1 MKQKNKA
8 VTLHEVRLLFEN
20 KFPELLAGAVDSPDE
35 ASFRQKID
43 AYLSDA
49 SWNAEGVRVVRRLL
63 EYDGRV
69 IHELSVGEDVKVET
83 LALLWRFLS
92 GRIGEDEISPD
103 FALELYHQFSRL
115 HDGPSGVPEKE
126 DVLRWMRRWPD
137 GLNEQ
142 VRAIREANKERI
154 MALLVRKIEHRPASS
169 GRYVF
174 PEGCSEAEKLGWVS
188 RWWGEARFHLS
199 MAVKSATELNR
210 MLDGTLSGET
220 LRIYQQAQEKGIPVF
235 VTPYYLSLLNP
246 TGKGYDD
253 AAIRSYV
260 IYSSRLVETFG
271 GIRAW
276 EREDIV
282 EEGKPNVAGWLLPG
296 GHNIHR
302 RYPEVAILIP
312 DTMGRACG
320 GLCASC
326 QRMYDFQSRRLN
338 FELEKL
344 KPKENWNTRLRK
356 LMDYFEHDTQI
367 RDILITGGDALM
379 SRNATLRNILD
390 AVCKMA
396 VRKRQANLS
405 RPDGEKY
412 AELQRVRLGTRLPVY
427 LPMRVDDELL
437 DILRDFRQKA
447 VEAGITQLF
456 VQTHFQSPLEVTPE
470 SREAIR
476 RILSTGWAVTNQ
488 LVYNVAASRRGHTA
502 KLRKVLNSL
511 GVICY
516 YTFTVKGFEENYEV
530 FAPNAR
536 SLQESAEE
544 KAWGRLAPEAEHDFL
559 ESLDGAPNKAVAVRQ
574 FCAAHD
580 VPFLAT
586 DRSVL
591 NLPGIGKSMS
601 FALVGVD
608 AKGRRI
614 LRFDHDRTRRHS
626 PIIDRV
632 HEVYIRENKPVYR
645 YLLQLQDMGEDMG
658 EYETLWAYTE
668 GETERRF
675 PFFEYPVPDFSVTSR
690 YTNLDVG
697 VVEHRYLRG
706 VLALQIRDLRLVLP
720 LHLVKLF
727 AVTVLRSLNFLM
739 EFVNVLLSVCHKLA
753 QLSVVLLH
761 LLQFST
767 T

>member
-35 ASFRQKID
+35 ASFWQKID

-69 IHELSVGEDVKVET
+69 VHELSVGEDVKVET

-115 HDGPSGVPEKE
+115 HTAPSGVPEKE

-174 PEGCSEAEKLGWVS
+174 PEGCNEAEKLGWVR

-199 MAVKSATELNR
+199 MAVKSAAELNR

-405 RPDGEKY
+405 RSDGEKY

-447 VEAGITQLF
+447 AEAGITQLF

-544 KAWGRLAPEAEHDFL
+544 KAWGRLVPEAEHDFL

-697 VVEHRYLRG
+697 EDEV
-706 VLALQIRDLRLVLP
+706 RDLRP
-720 LHLVKLF
+720 DW
-727 AVTVLRSLNFLM
+727 
-739 EFVNVLLSVCHKLA
+739 
-753 QLSVVLLH
+753 
-761 LLQFST
+761 
-767 T
+767 

>member
-35 ASFRQKID
+35 VSFRQKID

-69 IHELSVGEDVKVET
+69 VHEISVGEDVKVET

-92 GRIGEDEISPD
+92 GRIREDEISLD

-174 PEGCSEAEKLGWVS
+174 PEGCSEAEKLGWVR

-697 VVEHRYLRG
+697 EDEV
-706 VLALQIRDLRLVLP
+706 RDLRP
-720 LHLVKLF
+720 DW
-727 AVTVLRSLNFLM
+727 
-739 EFVNVLLSVCHKLA
+739 
-753 QLSVVLLH
+753 
-761 LLQFST
+761 
-767 T
+767 

>member
-35 ASFRQKID
+35 VSFRQKID

-69 IHELSVGEDVKVET
+69 VHELSVGEDVKVET

-92 GRIGEDEISPD
+92 GRIREDEISLD

-174 PEGCSEAEKLGWVS
+174 PEGCSEAEKLGWVR

-296 GHNIHR
+296 GHNIHPR

-447 VEAGITQLF
+447 AEAGITQLF

-559 ESLDGAPNKAVAVRQ
+559 EILDGAPNKAVAVRQ

-697 VVEHRYLRG
+697 EDEV
-706 VLALQIRDLRLVLP
+706 RDLRP
-720 LHLVKLF
+720 DW
-727 AVTVLRSLNFLM
+727 
-739 EFVNVLLSVCHKLA
+739 
-753 QLSVVLLH
+753 
-761 LLQFST
+761 
-767 T
+767 

>member
-69 IHELSVGEDVKVET
+69 VHELSVGEDVKVET
-83 LALLWRFLS
+83 LTLLWRFLS
-92 GRIGEDEISPD
+92 WRMEGEEISPD

-115 HDGPSGVPEKE
+115 HAAPSGVPEKE

-174 PEGCSEAEKLGWVS
+174 PEGCSEAEKLGWVR

-199 MAVKSATELNR
+199 MAVKSAAELNR

-447 VEAGITQLF
+447 AEAGITQLF

-559 ESLDGAPNKAVAVRQ
+559 EILDGAPNKAVAVRQ

-675 PFFEYPVPDFSVTSR
+675 PFFEYPVPDFSVTGR

-697 VVEHRYLRG
+697 EGEV
-706 VLALQIRDLRLVLP
+706 RDLRP
-720 LHLVKLF
+720 D
-727 AVTVLRSLNFLM
+727 R
-739 EFVNVLLSVCHKLA
+739 
-753 QLSVVLLH
+753 
-761 LLQFST
+761 
-767 T
+767 

>member
-601 FALVGVD
+601 SALVGVD

-697 VVEHRYLRG
+697 EDEV
-706 VLALQIRDLRLVLP
+706 RDLRP
-720 LHLVKLF
+720 DW
-727 AVTVLRSLNFLM
+727 
-739 EFVNVLLSVCHKLA
+739 
-753 QLSVVLLH
+753 
-761 LLQFST
+761 
-767 T
+767 

>member
-69 IHELSVGEDVKVET
+69 VHELSVGEDVKVET
-83 LALLWRFLS
+83 LDLLWRFLS
-92 GRIGEDEISPD
+92 GRMEGEEISPD

-115 HDGPSGVPEKE
+115 HAAPSGVPEKE

-174 PEGCSEAEKLGWVS
+174 PEGCGEAEKLGWV
-188 RWWGEARFHLS
+188 RQWWGEARFHLS
-199 MAVKSATELNR
+199 MAVKSAAELNR
-210 MLDGTLSGET
+210 MLGGTLSGET
-220 LRIYQQAQEKGIPVF
+220 MRVYQQAQEKGIPVF

-447 VEAGITQLF
+447 AEAGITQLF

-559 ESLDGAPNKAVAVRQ
+559 ESLGGAPNKAVAVRQ
-574 FCAAHD
+574 FCVAHD

-632 HEVYIRENKPVYR
+632 REVYIRENKPVYR

-697 VVEHRYLRG
+697 EGEV
-706 VLALQIRDLRLVLP
+706 RDLRP
-720 LHLVKLF
+720 D
-727 AVTVLRSLNFLM
+727 R
-739 EFVNVLLSVCHKLA
+739 
-753 QLSVVLLH
+753 
-761 LLQFST
+761 
-767 T
+767 

>member
-43 AYLSDA
+43 AYLSDV

-69 IHELSVGEDVKVET
+69 VHELSVGEDVKVET

-92 GRIGEDEISPD
+92 GRMEGEEISPD

-115 HDGPSGVPEKE
+115 HDGSSGVPEKE

-174 PEGCSEAEKLGWVS
+174 PEGCSEAEKLGWVR

-199 MAVKSATELNR
+199 MAVKSAAELNR

-447 VEAGITQLF
+447 AEAGITQLF

-536 SLQESAEE
+536 SLQESSEE

-559 ESLDGAPNKAVAVRQ
+559 ESLDGAPNKAVAIRQ

-675 PFFEYPVPDFSVTSR
+675 PFFEYPVPDFSVTGR

-697 VVEHRYLRG
+697 EGEV
-706 VLALQIRDLRLVLP
+706 RDLRSD
-720 LHLVKLF
+720 
-727 AVTVLRSLNFLM
+727 R
-739 EFVNVLLSVCHKLA
+739 
-753 QLSVVLLH
+753 
-761 LLQFST
+761 
-767 T
+767 

>member
-69 IHELSVGEDVKVET
+69 VHELSVGEDVKVET

-115 HDGPSGVPEKE
+115 HTAPSGVPEKE

-174 PEGCSEAEKLGWVS
+174 PEGCNEAEKLGWVR

-199 MAVKSATELNR
+199 MAVKSAAELNR

-447 VEAGITQLF
+447 AEAGITQLF

-544 KAWGRLAPEAEHDFL
+544 KAWGRLAPEAEYDFL
-559 ESLDGAPNKAVAVRQ
+559 EILDGVPNKAVAVRQ

-675 PFFEYPVPDFSVTSR
+675 PFFEYPVPDFSVTGR

-697 VVEHRYLRG
+697 ESEV
-706 VLALQIRDLRLVLP
+706 RDLRSD
-720 LHLVKLF
+720 
-727 AVTVLRSLNFLM
+727 R
-739 EFVNVLLSVCHKLA
+739 
-753 QLSVVLLH
+753 
-761 LLQFST
+761 
-767 T
+767 

>member
-35 ASFRQKID
+35 VSFRQKID

-69 IHELSVGEDVKVET
+69 VHELSVGEDVKVET

-115 HDGPSGVPEKE
+115 HAAPSGVPEKE

-174 PEGCSEAEKLGWVS
+174 PEGCSEAEKLGWVR
-188 RWWGEARFHLS
+188 RWWGEAHFHLS
-199 MAVKSATELNR
+199 MAVKSAAELNR

-271 GIRAW
+271 CIRAW

-447 VEAGITQLF
+447 AEAGITQLF

-690 YTNLDVG
+690 YTNLDMGEDEV
-697 VVEHRYLRG
+697 
-706 VLALQIRDLRLVLP
+706 RDLRP
-720 LHLVKLF
+720 DW
-727 AVTVLRSLNFLM
+727 
-739 EFVNVLLSVCHKLA
+739 
-753 QLSVVLLH
+753 
-761 LLQFST
+761 
-767 T
+767 

>member
-1 MKQKNKA
+1 MKKKNKA

-697 VVEHRYLRG
+697 EDEV
-706 VLALQIRDLRLVLP
+706 RDLRP
-720 LHLVKLF
+720 DW
-727 AVTVLRSLNFLM
+727 
-739 EFVNVLLSVCHKLA
+739 
-753 QLSVVLLH
+753 
-761 LLQFST
+761 
-767 T
+767 

>member
-35 ASFRQKID
+35 VSFRQKID

-69 IHELSVGEDVKVET
+69 VHELSVGEDVKVET

-115 HDGPSGVPEKE
+115 HAAPSGVPEKE

-174 PEGCSEAEKLGWVS
+174 PEGCSEAEKLGWVR

-199 MAVKSATELNR
+199 MAVKRAAELNR

-271 GIRAW
+271 CIRAW

-675 PFFEYPVPDFSVTSR
+675 PFFEYPVPDFSVTGR

-697 VVEHRYLRG
+697 EGEV
-706 VLALQIRDLRLVLP
+706 RDLRP
-720 LHLVKLF
+720 DW
-727 AVTVLRSLNFLM
+727 
-739 EFVNVLLSVCHKLA
+739 
-753 QLSVVLLH
+753 
-761 LLQFST
+761 
-767 T
+767 

>member
-35 ASFRQKID
+35 VSFRQKID

-69 IHELSVGEDVKVET
+69 VHELSVGEDVKVET

-115 HDGPSGVPEKE
+115 HAAPSGVPEKE

-174 PEGCSEAEKLGWVS
+174 PEGCSEAEKLGWVR

-405 RPDGEKY
+405 RPDGEKN

-697 VVEHRYLRG
+697 EDEV
-706 VLALQIRDLRLVLP
+706 RDLRP
-720 LHLVKLF
+720 DW
-727 AVTVLRSLNFLM
+727 
-739 EFVNVLLSVCHKLA
+739 
-753 QLSVVLLH
+753 
-761 LLQFST
+761 
-767 T
+767 

>member
-69 IHELSVGEDVKVET
+69 VHELSVGEDVKVET

-115 HDGPSGVPEKE
+115 HAAPSGVPEKE

-174 PEGCSEAEKLGWVS
+174 PEGCSEAEKLGWVR

-199 MAVKSATELNR
+199 MAVKSAAELNR

-447 VEAGITQLF
+447 AEAGITQLF

-544 KAWGRLAPEAEHDFL
+544 KAWGRLVPEAEHDFL

-658 EYETLWAYTE
+658 EYETLWAYIE

-675 PFFEYPVPDFSVTSR
+675 PFFEYPVPDFSVTGR

-697 VVEHRYLRG
+697 EGEV
-706 VLALQIRDLRLVLP
+706 RDLRP
-720 LHLVKLF
+720 DW
-727 AVTVLRSLNFLM
+727 
-739 EFVNVLLSVCHKLA
+739 
-753 QLSVVLLH
+753 
-761 LLQFST
+761 
-767 T
+767 

>member
-35 ASFRQKID
+35 VSFRQKID

-69 IHELSVGEDVKVET
+69 VHELSVGEDVKVET

-115 HDGPSGVPEKE
+115 HAAPSGVPEKE

-174 PEGCSEAEKLGWVS
+174 PEGCSEAEKLGWVR

-199 MAVKSATELNR
+199 MAVKSAAELNR

-271 GIRAW
+271 CIRAW

-344 KPKENWNTRLRK
+344 KPKENWTTRLRK

-675 PFFEYPVPDFSVTSR
+675 PFFEYPVPDFSVTGR

-697 VVEHRYLRG
+697 EGEV
-706 VLALQIRDLRLVLP
+706 RDLRP
-720 LHLVKLF
+720 DW
-727 AVTVLRSLNFLM
+727 
-739 EFVNVLLSVCHKLA
+739 
-753 QLSVVLLH
+753 
-761 LLQFST
+761 
-767 T
+767 

>member
-69 IHELSVGEDVKVET
+69 VHELSVGEDVKVET

-115 HDGPSGVPEKE
+115 HTAPSGVPEKE

-447 VEAGITQLF
+447 AEAGITQLF

-544 KAWGRLAPEAEHDFL
+544 KAWGRLVPEAEHDFL

-697 VVEHRYLRG
+697 EDEV
-706 VLALQIRDLRLVLP
+706 RDLRP
-720 LHLVKLF
+720 DW
-727 AVTVLRSLNFLM
+727 
-739 EFVNVLLSVCHKLA
+739 
-753 QLSVVLLH
+753 
-761 LLQFST
+761 
-767 T
+767 

>member
-530 FAPNAR
+530 FAPTAR

-658 EYETLWAYTE
+658 EYETLWAYTV

-697 VVEHRYLRG
+697 EDEV
-706 VLALQIRDLRLVLP
+706 RDLRP
-720 LHLVKLF
+720 DW
-727 AVTVLRSLNFLM
+727 
-739 EFVNVLLSVCHKLA
+739 
-753 QLSVVLLH
+753 
-761 LLQFST
+761 
-767 T
+767 

>member
-20 KFPELLAGAVDSPDE
+20 KFPELLARAVDSPDE

-69 IHELSVGEDVKVET
+69 VHELSVGEDVKVET

-115 HDGPSGVPEKE
+115 HAAPSGVPEKE

-174 PEGCSEAEKLGWVS
+174 PEGCSEAEKLEWVR

-199 MAVKSATELNR
+199 MAVKSAAELNR

-447 VEAGITQLF
+447 AEAGITQLF

-559 ESLDGAPNKAVAVRQ
+559 ESLNGAPNKAVAVRQ

-608 AKGRRI
+608 ARGRRI

-675 PFFEYPVPDFSVTSR
+675 PFFEYPVPDFSVTGR

-697 VVEHRYLRG
+697 EGEV
-706 VLALQIRDLRLVLP
+706 RDLRP
-720 LHLVKLF
+720 D
-727 AVTVLRSLNFLM
+727 R
-739 EFVNVLLSVCHKLA
+739 
-753 QLSVVLLH
+753 
-761 LLQFST
+761 
-767 T
+767 

>member
-20 KFPELLAGAVDSPDE
+20 KFPELLARAVGSPDE

-69 IHELSVGEDVKVET
+69 VHELSVGEDVKVDT

-92 GRIGEDEISPD
+92 GRMEGEGISPD

-115 HDGPSGVPEKE
+115 HDDPSGVPEKE

-174 PEGCSEAEKLGWVS
+174 PEGCSEAEKLGWVR

-199 MAVKSATELNR
+199 MAVKSVAELNR
-210 MLDGTLSGET
+210 MLGGTLSGET
-220 LRIYQQAQEKGIPVF
+220 LHIYQQAQEKGIPVF

-447 VEAGITQLF
+447 AEAGITQLF

-559 ESLDGAPNKAVAVRQ
+559 ESLDGALNKAVAVRQ

-601 FALVGVD
+601 FSLVGVD

-675 PFFEYPVPDFSVTSR
+675 PFFEYPVQDFSVTNR

-697 VVEHRYLRG
+697 EDEV
-706 VLALQIRDLRLVLP
+706 RDLRP
-720 LHLVKLF
+720 D
-727 AVTVLRSLNFLM
+727 R
-739 EFVNVLLSVCHKLA
+739 
-753 QLSVVLLH
+753 
-761 LLQFST
+761 
-767 T
+767 

>member
-35 ASFRQKID
+35 VSFRQKID

-69 IHELSVGEDVKVET
+69 VHELSVGEDVKVET

-115 HDGPSGVPEKE
+115 HAAPSGVPEKE

-174 PEGCSEAEKLGWVS
+174 PEGCSEAEKLGWVR

-199 MAVKSATELNR
+199 MAVKSAAELNR

-271 GIRAW
+271 CIRAW

-356 LMDYFEHDTQI
+356 LMDNFEHDTQI

-675 PFFEYPVPDFSVTSR
+675 PFFEYPVPDFSVTGR

-697 VVEHRYLRG
+697 EGEV
-706 VLALQIRDLRLVLP
+706 RDLRP
-720 LHLVKLF
+720 DW
-727 AVTVLRSLNFLM
+727 
-739 EFVNVLLSVCHKLA
+739 
-753 QLSVVLLH
+753 
-761 LLQFST
+761 
-767 T
+767 

>member
-69 IHELSVGEDVKVET
+69 VHELSVGEDVKVET

-115 HDGPSGVPEKE
+115 HTAPSGVPEKE

-174 PEGCSEAEKLGWVS
+174 PEGCNEAEKLGWVR

-199 MAVKSATELNR
+199 MAVKSAAELNR

-447 VEAGITQLF
+447 AEAGITQLF

-544 KAWGRLAPEAEHDFL
+544 KAWGRLVPEAEHDFL

-601 FALVGVD
+601 FALVGMD

-697 VVEHRYLRG
+697 EDEV
-706 VLALQIRDLRLVLP
+706 RDLRP
-720 LHLVKLF
+720 DW
-727 AVTVLRSLNFLM
+727 
-739 EFVNVLLSVCHKLA
+739 
-753 QLSVVLLH
+753 
-761 LLQFST
+761 
-767 T
+767 

>member
-35 ASFRQKID
+35 VSFRQKID

-69 IHELSVGEDVKVET
+69 VHELSVGEDVKVET

-697 VVEHRYLRG
+697 EDEV
-706 VLALQIRDLRLVLP
+706 RDLRP
-720 LHLVKLF
+720 DW
-727 AVTVLRSLNFLM
+727 
-739 EFVNVLLSVCHKLA
+739 
-753 QLSVVLLH
+753 
-761 LLQFST
+761 
-767 T
+767 

>member
-35 ASFRQKID
+35 VSFRQKID

-69 IHELSVGEDVKVET
+69 VHELSVGEDVKVET

-92 GRIGEDEISPD
+92 GRIREDEISLD

-174 PEGCSEAEKLGWVS
+174 PEGCSEAEKLGWVR

-338 FELEKL
+338 FELETL

-447 VEAGITQLF
+447 AEAGITQLF

-559 ESLDGAPNKAVAVRQ
+559 EILDGAPNKAVAVRQ

-697 VVEHRYLRG
+697 EDEV
-706 VLALQIRDLRLVLP
+706 RDLRP
-720 LHLVKLF
+720 DW
-727 AVTVLRSLNFLM
+727 
-739 EFVNVLLSVCHKLA
+739 
-753 QLSVVLLH
+753 
-761 LLQFST
+761 
-767 T
+767 

>member
-49 SWNAEGVRVVRRLL
+49 SWNAEGVRVVRRWL

-697 VVEHRYLRG
+697 EDEV
-706 VLALQIRDLRLVLP
+706 RDLRP
-720 LHLVKLF
+720 DW
-727 AVTVLRSLNFLM
+727 
-739 EFVNVLLSVCHKLA
+739 
-753 QLSVVLLH
+753 
-761 LLQFST
+761 
-767 T
+767 

>member
-69 IHELSVGEDVKVET
+69 VHELSVGEDVKVET

-115 HDGPSGVPEKE
+115 HTAPSGVPEKE

-174 PEGCSEAEKLGWVS
+174 PEGCNEAEKLGWVR

-199 MAVKSATELNR
+199 MAVKSAAELNR

-312 DTMGRACG
+312 DTMGRACV

-447 VEAGITQLF
+447 AEAGITQLF

-544 KAWGRLAPEAEHDFL
+544 KAWGRLVPEAEHDFL

-697 VVEHRYLRG
+697 EDEV
-706 VLALQIRDLRLVLP
+706 RDLRP
-720 LHLVKLF
+720 DW
-727 AVTVLRSLNFLM
+727 
-739 EFVNVLLSVCHKLA
+739 
-753 QLSVVLLH
+753 
-761 LLQFST
+761 
-767 T
+767 

>member
-69 IHELSVGEDVKVET
+69 VHELSVGEDVKVET
-83 LALLWRFLS
+83 LDLLWRFLS
-92 GRIGEDEISPD
+92 GRMEGEEISPD

-115 HDGPSGVPEKE
+115 HDAPSGVPEKE

-174 PEGCSEAEKLGWVS
+174 PEGCGEAEKLGWV
-188 RWWGEARFHLS
+188 RQWWGEARFHLA
-199 MAVKSATELNR
+199 MAVKSAAELNR
-210 MLDGTLSGET
+210 MLGGTLSGET
-220 LRIYQQAQEKGIPVF
+220 MRVYQQAQEKGIPVF

-246 TGKGYDD
+246 TGKGYDG

-447 VEAGITQLF
+447 AEAGITQLF

-559 ESLDGAPNKAVAVRQ
+559 ESLGGAPNKAVAVRQ
-574 FCAAHD
+574 FCVAHD

-632 HEVYIRENKPVYR
+632 REVYIRENKPVYR

-697 VVEHRYLRG
+697 EGEV
-706 VLALQIRDLRLVLP
+706 RDLRP
-720 LHLVKLF
+720 D
-727 AVTVLRSLNFLM
+727 R
-739 EFVNVLLSVCHKLA
+739 
-753 QLSVVLLH
+753 
-761 LLQFST
+761 
-767 T
+767 

>member
-69 IHELSVGEDVKVET
+69 VHELSVGEDVKVET
-83 LALLWRFLS
+83 LTLLWRFLS
-92 GRIGEDEISPD
+92 GRMEGEEISPD

-174 PEGCSEAEKLGWVS
+174 PEGCSEAEKLGWVR

-199 MAVKSATELNR
+199 MAVKSAAELNR

-379 SRNATLRNILD
+379 RRNATLRNILD

-447 VEAGITQLF
+447 AEAGIIQLF

-697 VVEHRYLRG
+697 EDEV
-706 VLALQIRDLRLVLP
+706 RDLRP
-720 LHLVKLF
+720 D
-727 AVTVLRSLNFLM
+727 R
-739 EFVNVLLSVCHKLA
+739 
-753 QLSVVLLH
+753 
-761 LLQFST
+761 
-767 T
+767 

>member
-69 IHELSVGEDVKVET
+69 VHELSVGEDVKVET

-115 HDGPSGVPEKE
+115 HAAPSGVPEKE

-174 PEGCSEAEKLGWVS
+174 PEGCNEAEKLGWVR

-199 MAVKSATELNR
+199 MAVKSAAELNR

-246 TGKGYDD
+246 TGKGYED

-271 GIRAW
+271 SIRAW

-282 EEGKPNVAGWLLPG
+282 EEVKPNVAGWLLPG

-447 VEAGITQLF
+447 AEAGITQLF

-559 ESLDGAPNKAVAVRQ
+559 ESLNGAPNKAVAVRQ

-675 PFFEYPVPDFSVTSR
+675 PFFEYPVPDFSVTGR

-697 VVEHRYLRG
+697 EDEV
-706 VLALQIRDLRLVLP
+706 RDLRP
-720 LHLVKLF
+720 D
-727 AVTVLRSLNFLM
+727 R
-739 EFVNVLLSVCHKLA
+739 
-753 QLSVVLLH
+753 
-761 LLQFST
+761 
-767 T
+767 

>member
-69 IHELSVGEDVKVET
+69 VHELSVGEDVKVET

-174 PEGCSEAEKLGWVS
+174 LEGCSEAEKLGWVS

-697 VVEHRYLRG
+697 EDEV
-706 VLALQIRDLRLVLP
+706 RDLRP
-720 LHLVKLF
+720 DW
-727 AVTVLRSLNFLM
+727 
-739 EFVNVLLSVCHKLA
+739 
-753 QLSVVLLH
+753 
-761 LLQFST
+761 
-767 T
+767 

>member
-49 SWNAEGVRVVRRLL
+49 LWNAEGVRVVRRLL

-69 IHELSVGEDVKVET
+69 VHELSVGEDVKVET

-92 GRIGEDEISPD
+92 WRMEGEEISPD

-115 HDGPSGVPEKE
+115 HAAPSGVPEKE

-174 PEGCSEAEKLGWVS
+174 PEGCGEAEKLGWVR

-199 MAVKSATELNR
+199 MAVKSAAELNR

-447 VEAGITQLF
+447 AEAGITQLF

-675 PFFEYPVPDFSVTSR
+675 PFFEYPVPDFSVTGR

-697 VVEHRYLRG
+697 EGEV
-706 VLALQIRDLRLVLP
+706 RDLRSD
-720 LHLVKLF
+720 
-727 AVTVLRSLNFLM
+727 R
-739 EFVNVLLSVCHKLA
+739 
-753 QLSVVLLH
+753 
-761 LLQFST
+761 
-767 T
+767 

>member
-35 ASFRQKID
+35 VSFRQKID

-69 IHELSVGEDVKVET
+69 VHELSVGEDVKVET

-92 GRIGEDEISPD
+92 GRIREDEISLD

-174 PEGCSEAEKLGWVS
+174 PEGCSEAEKLGWVR

-447 VEAGITQLF
+447 AEAGITQLF

-559 ESLDGAPNKAVAVRQ
+559 EILDGAPNKAVAVRQ

-690 YTNLDVG
+690 YTNLDVREDE
-697 VVEHRYLRG
+697 V
-706 VLALQIRDLRLVLP
+706 RDLRP
-720 LHLVKLF
+720 DW
-727 AVTVLRSLNFLM
+727 
-739 EFVNVLLSVCHKLA
+739 
-753 QLSVVLLH
+753 
-761 LLQFST
+761 
-767 T
+767 

>member
-35 ASFRQKID
+35 VSFRQKID

-69 IHELSVGEDVKVET
+69 VHELSVGEDVKVET

-115 HDGPSGVPEKE
+115 HDGSSGVPEKE

-154 MALLVRKIEHRPASS
+154 MALLVQKIEHRPASS

-174 PEGCSEAEKLGWVS
+174 PEGCGEAEKLGWVR

-260 IYSSRLVETFG
+260 IYSSRLVEMFG

-447 VEAGITQLF
+447 AEAGITQLF

-675 PFFEYPVPDFSVTSR
+675 PFFEYPVPDFSVTGR

-697 VVEHRYLRG
+697 EGEV
-706 VLALQIRDLRLVLP
+706 RDLRP
-720 LHLVKLF
+720 DW
-727 AVTVLRSLNFLM
+727 
-739 EFVNVLLSVCHKLA
+739 
-753 QLSVVLLH
+753 
-761 LLQFST
+761 
-767 T
+767 

>member
-35 ASFRQKID
+35 VSFRQKID

-69 IHELSVGEDVKVET
+69 VHELSVGEDVKVET

-115 HDGPSGVPEKE
+115 HAAPSGVPEKE

-174 PEGCSEAEKLGWVS
+174 PEGCSEAEKLGWVR

-199 MAVKSATELNR
+199 MAVKSAAELNR

-271 GIRAW
+271 CIRAW

-488 LVYNVAASRRGHTA
+488 LVYNVAASRRGHTV

-675 PFFEYPVPDFSVTSR
+675 PFFEYPVPDFSVTGR

-697 VVEHRYLRG
+697 EGEV
-706 VLALQIRDLRLVLP
+706 RDLRP
-720 LHLVKLF
+720 DW
-727 AVTVLRSLNFLM
+727 
-739 EFVNVLLSVCHKLA
+739 
-753 QLSVVLLH
+753 
-761 LLQFST
+761 
-767 T
+767 

>member
-675 PFFEYPVPDFSVTSR
+675 PFFEYPVLDFSVTSR

-697 VVEHRYLRG
+697 EDEV
-706 VLALQIRDLRLVLP
+706 RDLRP
-720 LHLVKLF
+720 DW
-727 AVTVLRSLNFLM
+727 
-739 EFVNVLLSVCHKLA
+739 
-753 QLSVVLLH
+753 
-761 LLQFST
+761 
-767 T
+767 

>member
-35 ASFRQKID
+35 VSFRQKID

-69 IHELSVGEDVKVET
+69 VHELSVGEDVKVET

-115 HDGPSGVPEKE
+115 HAAPSGVPEKE

-174 PEGCSEAEKLGWVS
+174 PEGCSEAEKLGWVR

-199 MAVKSATELNR
+199 MAVKSAAELNR

-271 GIRAW
+271 CIRAW

-470 SREAIR
+470 SREARR

-675 PFFEYPVPDFSVTSR
+675 PFFEYPVPDFSVTGR

-697 VVEHRYLRG
+697 EGEV
-706 VLALQIRDLRLVLP
+706 RDLRP
-720 LHLVKLF
+720 DW
-727 AVTVLRSLNFLM
+727 
-739 EFVNVLLSVCHKLA
+739 
-753 QLSVVLLH
+753 
-761 LLQFST
+761 
-767 T
+767 

>member
-69 IHELSVGEDVKVET
+69 VHELSVGEDVKVET

-92 GRIGEDEISPD
+92 GRMEGEEISPD

-115 HDGPSGVPEKE
+115 HAAPSGVPEKE

-174 PEGCSEAEKLGWVS
+174 PEGCSEAEKLGWVR

-199 MAVKSATELNR
+199 MAVKSAAELNR

-447 VEAGITQLF
+447 AEAGITQLF

-544 KAWGRLAPEAEHDFL
+544 KAWGRLVPEAEHDFL
-559 ESLDGAPNKAVAVRQ
+559 EILDGAPNKAVAVRQ

-632 HEVYIRENKPVYR
+632 HEVYIWENKPVYR

-697 VVEHRYLRG
+697 EDEV
-706 VLALQIRDLRLVLP
+706 RDLRP
-720 LHLVKLF
+720 D
-727 AVTVLRSLNFLM
+727 R
-739 EFVNVLLSVCHKLA
+739 
-753 QLSVVLLH
+753 
-761 LLQFST
+761 
-767 T
+767 

>member
-20 KFPELLAGAVDSPDE
+20 KFPELLARAVDSPDE

-69 IHELSVGEDVKVET
+69 VHELSVGEDVKVES
-83 LALLWRFLS
+83 LDLLWRFLS
-92 GRIGEDEISPD
+92 GRMEGEEISPD

-115 HDGPSGVPEKE
+115 HDAPSGVPEKE

-174 PEGCSEAEKLGWVS
+174 PEGCGEAEKLGWV
-188 RWWGEARFHLS
+188 RQWWGEARFHLA
-199 MAVKSATELNR
+199 MAVKSAAELNR
-210 MLDGTLSGET
+210 MLGGTLSGET
-220 LRIYQQAQEKGIPVF
+220 MRVYQQAQEKGIPVF

-447 VEAGITQLF
+447 AEAGITQLF

-559 ESLDGAPNKAVAVRQ
+559 ESLGGAPNKAVAVRQ
-574 FCAAHD
+574 FCVAHD

-632 HEVYIRENKPVYR
+632 REVYIRENKPVYR

-697 VVEHRYLRG
+697 EGEV
-706 VLALQIRDLRLVLP
+706 RDLRP
-720 LHLVKLF
+720 D
-727 AVTVLRSLNFLM
+727 R
-739 EFVNVLLSVCHKLA
+739 
-753 QLSVVLLH
+753 
-761 LLQFST
+761 
-767 T
+767 

>member
-69 IHELSVGEDVKVET
+69 VHELSVGEDVKVET
-83 LALLWRFLS
+83 LDLLWRFLS
-92 GRIGEDEISPD
+92 GGMEGEEISPD

-115 HDGPSGVPEKE
+115 HDAPSGVPEKE

-174 PEGCSEAEKLGWVS
+174 PEGCGEAEKLGWV
-188 RWWGEARFHLS
+188 RQWWGEARFHLS
-199 MAVKSATELNR
+199 MAVKSAAELNR
-210 MLDGTLSGET
+210 MLGGTLSGET
-220 LRIYQQAQEKGIPVF
+220 MRVYQQAQEKGIPVF

-260 IYSSRLVETFG
+260 IYSSLLVETFG

-447 VEAGITQLF
+447 AEAGITQLF

-559 ESLDGAPNKAVAVRQ
+559 ESLGGAPDKAVAVRQ

-632 HEVYIRENKPVYR
+632 REVYIRENKPVYR

-675 PFFEYPVPDFSVTSR
+675 PFFEYPVPDFSVTGR

-697 VVEHRYLRG
+697 EDEV
-706 VLALQIRDLRLVLP
+706 RDLRP
-720 LHLVKLF
+720 D
-727 AVTVLRSLNFLM
+727 R
-739 EFVNVLLSVCHKLA
+739 
-753 QLSVVLLH
+753 
-761 LLQFST
+761 
-767 T
+767 

>member
-282 EEGKPNVAGWLLPG
+282 EEGKPNVAGWLLPD

-675 PFFEYPVPDFSVTSR
+675 PFFEYPVPDFSVTGR

-697 VVEHRYLRG
+697 EGEV
-706 VLALQIRDLRLVLP
+706 RDLRP
-720 LHLVKLF
+720 DW
-727 AVTVLRSLNFLM
+727 
-739 EFVNVLLSVCHKLA
+739 
-753 QLSVVLLH
+753 
-761 LLQFST
+761 
-767 T
+767 

>member
-35 ASFRQKID
+35 VSFRQKID

-69 IHELSVGEDVKVET
+69 VHELSVGEDVKVET

-115 HDGPSGVPEKE
+115 HAAPSGVPEKE

-174 PEGCSEAEKLGWVS
+174 PEGCSEAEKLGWVR

-447 VEAGITQLF
+447 AEAGITQLF

-697 VVEHRYLRG
+697 EDEV
-706 VLALQIRDLRLVLP
+706 RDLRP
-720 LHLVKLF
+720 DW
-727 AVTVLRSLNFLM
+727 
-739 EFVNVLLSVCHKLA
+739 
-753 QLSVVLLH
+753 
-761 LLQFST
+761 
-767 T
+767 

>member
-35 ASFRQKID
+35 VSFRQKID

-69 IHELSVGEDVKVET
+69 VHELSVGEDVKVET

-115 HDGPSGVPEKE
+115 HAAPSGVPEKE

-137 GLNEQ
+137 RLNEQ

-174 PEGCSEAEKLGWVS
+174 PEGCSEAEKLGWVR

-199 MAVKSATELNR
+199 MAVKSAAELNR

-271 GIRAW
+271 CIRAW

-675 PFFEYPVPDFSVTSR
+675 PFFEYPVPDFSVTGR

-697 VVEHRYLRG
+697 EGEV
-706 VLALQIRDLRLVLP
+706 RDLRP
-720 LHLVKLF
+720 DW
-727 AVTVLRSLNFLM
+727 
-739 EFVNVLLSVCHKLA
+739 
-753 QLSVVLLH
+753 
-761 LLQFST
+761 
-767 T
+767 